1 MAISTPYCEIDGLVC
16 TDVVTSIEPRPGM
29 RSVGKTKLPGKRYG
43 RIVDQGQYPKSY
55 LVKARFWDEDDM
67 DDWLEAVNDI
77 QPGAEAF
84 LFRNDRCVLV
94 ELAEAH
100 KVEGQVA
107 LDPLTGAAMN
117 FYRAEAT
124 LHCLDSYEYGVDK
137 GIAYATAQ
145 TLPQTTALLSNA
157 GKIPAGLDYLHVSG
171 DYDASLGYTDDL
183 TLSVLAADGTTILDQ
198 ILLCGLLMR
207 GDHWRLDRW
216 GRIEHYYQS
225 NLAQAWADT
234 SIDLHGITSGG
245 SISSGILTLDN
256 NDHFYMPFRGS
267 SYPLPATEDCYIEL
281 WVSALAN
288 DVSVV
293 AAFETDRSD
302 WFDVDYTLKVGYN
315 KVYIPDCEG
324 EDFIAMGVL
333 AASGAANTI
342 SLTGFRGTVHRYI
355 PYSKLLKI
363 DPGDA
368 FYLKLDDVVGS
379 NKKLSAVELAYRDI
393 FWG

>member
-1 MAISTPYCEIDGLVC
+1 
-16 TDVVTSIEPRPGM
+16 
-29 RSVGKTKLPGKRYG
+29 
-43 RIVDQGQYPKSY
+43 
-55 LVKARFWDEDDM
+55 
-67 DDWLEAVNDI
+67 
-77 QPGAEAF
+77 
-84 LFRNDRCVLV
+84 LV

-124 LHCLDSYEYGVDK
+124 LHCLDSYEYGIDK
-137 GIAYATAQ
+137 GIAYATAK
-145 TLPQTTALLSNA
+145 TLPQATALLSNA

-368 FYLKLDDVVGS
+368 FYLKLDDAAGS

>member
-16 TDVVTSIEPRPGM
+16 TDVVTSIEPRPGL
-29 RSVGKTKLPGKRYG
+29 RSVGKTKLSGKRYG
-43 RIVDQGQYPKSY
+43 RIVDQGQDPKSY

-100 KVEGQVA
+100 KAEGQVA
-107 LDPLTGAAMN
+107 LDPLTGAPMN

-124 LHCLDSYEYGVDK
+124 LHCLDSYEYGTDK

-171 DYDASLGYTDDL
+171 DYDAGLGYTDDL
-183 TLSVLAADGTTILDQ
+183 TLSILAADGATVLDQ
-198 ILLCGLLMR
+198 IELCDILMR

-225 NLAQAWADT
+225 DFAKSLADIA
-234 SIDLHGITSGG
+234 IDLHSIFTGG
-245 SISSGILTLDN
+245 SISSGVLTLDDG
-256 NDHFYMPFRGS
+256 DHFYMQFHGS
-267 SYPLPATEDCYIEL
+267 GYPLPATEDCYIEL
-281 WVSALAN
+281 WVSALVN

-302 WFDVDYTLKVGYN
+302 WFEVDYDLKVGYN
-315 KVYIPDCEG
+315 RIYIPGCEG
-324 EDFIAMGVL
+324 QEFVTMGVL
-333 AASGAANTI
+333 AASGASNTI
-342 SLTGFRGTVHRYI
+342 SLSAFRGTVHRYI

-368 FYLKLDDVVGS
+368 FYLKLDDAAGS
-379 NKKLSAVELAYRDI
+379 NKKISAVELAYRDI
-393 FWG
+393 FWS

>member
-1 MAISTPYCEIDGLVC
+1 MAISTPYCEIDGLIC
-16 TDVVTSIEPRPGM
+16 SDVVTSVEPRPGM
-29 RSVGKTKLPGKRYG
+29 RSVGKTKLPGKRHG
-43 RIVDQGQYPKSY
+43 RLVDQGQDPKSY

-100 KVEGQVA
+100 KAEGQVA
-107 LDPLTGAAMN
+107 LDPLTGVPMN

-124 LHCLDSYEYGVDK
+124 LHCLDSYEYGADK

-145 TLPQTTALLSNA
+145 TLPQTTALISNA

-183 TLSVLAADGTTILDQ
+183 TLSVLAADGATVLDQ
-198 ILLCGLLMR
+198 IELCDILMR
-207 GDHWRLDRW
+207 GDHWRIDRW

-225 NLAQAWADT
+225 DFAQTWADIA
-234 SIDLHGITSGG
+234 IDLHSHVLGGVLSGN
-245 SISSGILTLDN
+245 ILTIDN
-256 NDHFYMPFRGS
+256 GDYFHMHFYGS
-267 SYPLPATEDCYIEL
+267 GYPLPATEDCYIEL
-281 WVSALAN
+281 WVSALTGESF
-288 DVSVV
+288 VLT
-293 AAFETDRSD
+293 AFETDESD
-302 WFDVDYTLKVGYN
+302 WSTIDYDLKVGYN
-315 KVYIPDCEG
+315 KIYIPGCEG
-324 EDFIAMGVL
+324 KDFVLMGVGTD
-333 AASGAANTI
+333 AGASI
-342 SLTGFRGTVHRYI
+342 SLSGFRGTVHRYI
-355 PYSKLLKI
+355 PYSRLLKI

-368 FYLKLDDVVGS
+368 FYLKLDDAAGS
-379 NKKLSAVELAYRDI
+379 NKKLAAIELAYRDI

>member
-1 MAISTPYCEIDGLVC
+1 MAISTPYCEIDGLIC
-16 TDVVTSIEPRPGM
+16 SDVVTSIEPRPGL
-29 RSVGKTKLPGKRYG
+29 RSVGKTKLSGKRYG
-43 RIVDQGQYPKSY
+43 RIVDQGQDPKSY

-107 LDPLTGAAMN
+107 LDPLTGAPMN

-145 TLPQTTALLSNA
+145 TLPQTTALISNA

-171 DYDASLGYTDDL
+171 DYDAGLGYTDDL
-183 TLSVLAADGTTILDQ
+183 TLSVLAADGATVLDQ
-198 ILLCGLLMR
+198 IELCDILMR
-207 GDHWRLDRW
+207 GDHWRIDRW

-225 NLAQAWADT
+225 DFAQTWSDIA
-234 SIDLHGITSGG
+234 IDLHSHVLGGALSGN
-245 SISSGILTLDN
+245 ILTIDN
-256 NDHFYMPFRGS
+256 GDYFHMHFYGS
-267 SYPLPATEDCYIEL
+267 GYPLPATEDCYIEL
-281 WVSALAN
+281 WVSALTGESF
-288 DVSVV
+288 VLT
-293 AAFETDRSD
+293 AFETDESD
-302 WFDVDYTLKVGYN
+302 WFTIDYDLKVGYN
-315 KVYIPDCEG
+315 KIYIPGCEG
-324 EDFIAMGVL
+324 KDFVLMGVGTD
-333 AASGAANTI
+333 AGASI
-342 SLTGFRGTVHRYI
+342 SLSGFRGTVHRYI
-355 PYSKLLKI
+355 PYSRLLKI

-368 FYLKLDDVVGS
+368 FYLKLDDASGS
-379 NKKLSAVELAYRDI
+379 NKKLSAIELAYRDI

>member
-43 RIVDQGQYPKSY
+43 RIVDQGQDPKSY

-107 LDPLTGAAMN
+107 LDPLTGAPMN

-124 LHCLDSYEYGVDK
+124 LHCLDSYEYGTDK
-137 GIAYATAQ
+137 GIAYATSQ
-145 TLPQTTALLSNA
+145 TLPKTTALLSNA

-171 DYDASLGYTDDL
+171 DYDAALGYTDDL
-183 TLSVLAADGTTILDQ
+183 TLYVLAADGTTILDQ
-198 ILLCGLLMR
+198 IELCDMLMR

-225 NLAQAWADT
+225 NLAQSWSDIAV
-234 SIDLHGITSGG
+234 DLLGLTFGG
-245 SISSGILTLDN
+245 SISSGILTLSN
-256 NDHFYMPFRGS
+256 GEAFYVPFYGS

-293 AAFETDRSD
+293 AAFETDLSD
-302 WFDVDYTLKVGYN
+302 WFDVDYTLKIGYN
-315 KVYIPDCEG
+315 KIYIPDCEG
-324 EDFIAMGVL
+324 NDFVAVGVRTEF
-333 AASGAANTI
+333 GATNTV

-355 PYSKLLKI
+355 PYSRLLKI

-368 FYLKLDDVVGS
+368 FYLKLDDAAGS
-379 NKKLSAVELAYRDI
+379 NKKISAVELAYRDI
-393 FWG
+393 FWS

>member
-29 RSVGKTKLPGKRYG
+29 RSVGKTKLSGKRYG
-43 RIVDQGQYPKSY
+43 RIVDQGQDPKSY
-55 LVKARFWDEDDM
+55 LVKARFWDESDM

-107 LDPLTGAAMN
+107 LDPLTGAPMN

-124 LHCLDSYEYGVDK
+124 LHCLDSYEYGMDK

-145 TLPQTTALLSNA
+145 TLPQTTALISNA

-171 DYDASLGYTDDL
+171 DYDAALGYTDDL

-198 ILLCGLLMR
+198 VELCDILMR
-207 GDHWRLDRW
+207 GDHWRIDRW

-234 SIDLHGITSGG
+234 SVDLHGVTDGG
-245 SISSGILTLDN
+245 SISSGVLTLSDGN
-256 NDHFYMPFRGS
+256 AFYVPFYGS
-267 SYPLPATEDCYIEL
+267 GYPLPATEDCYIEL

-302 WFDVDYTLKVGYN
+302 WFEVDYDLKVGYN
-315 KVYIPDCEG
+315 KIYIPGCEG
-324 EDFIAMGVL
+324 KDFMAVGVR
-333 AASGAANTI
+333 AEFGATNTV
-342 SLTGFRGTVHRYI
+342 SLTGFRGAVHRYI
-355 PYSKLLKI
+355 PYSRLLKI

-368 FYLKLDDVVGS
+368 FYLKLDVAGS

-393 FWG
+393 FWS

>member
-16 TDVVTSIEPRPGM
+16 SDVVTSIEPRPGL

-43 RIVDQGQYPKSY
+43 RLVDQGQDPKSY

-107 LDPLTGAAMN
+107 LDPLTGAPMN

-137 GIAYATAQ
+137 GIAYATSE

-171 DYDASLGYTDDL
+171 DYDAGDSYTDDL
-183 TLSVLAADGTTILDQ
+183 TLYVLAADGATVLDQ
-198 ILLCGLLMR
+198 IELCDMLMR

-225 NLAQAWADT
+225 DFAQDWADI

-245 SISSGILTLDN
+245 SISSGILTLD
-256 NDHFYMPFRGS
+256 DGDYFYMPFYGS
-267 SYPLPATEDCYIEL
+267 GYPLPATEDCYIEL

-302 WFDVDYTLKVGYN
+302 AFEIDYDLKVGYN
-315 KVYIPDCEG
+315 RIYIPGCEG
-324 EDFIAMGVL
+324 QDFVCIGVL
-333 AASGAANTI
+333 ATSGATNSI
-342 SLTGFRGTVHRYI
+342 SLSAFRGTVHRYI
-355 PYSKLLKI
+355 PYPRLLKI

-368 FYLKLDDVVGS
+368 FYLKLDDASGS
-379 NKKLSAVELAYRDI
+379 NKKLSAIELAYRDI

>member
-43 RIVDQGQYPKSY
+43 RIVDQGQDPKSY

-94 ELAEAH
+94 EMAEAH

-107 LDPLTGAAMN
+107 LDPLTGAPMN

-171 DYDASLGYTDDL
+171 DYDAALGYTDDL
-183 TLSVLAADGTTILDQ
+183 TLSILAADGTTILDQ

-225 NLAQAWADT
+225 NLSQAWADIST
-234 SIDLHGITSGG
+234 DLHGITSGG
-245 SISSGILTLDN
+245 SISSGVLTLDN
-256 NDHFYMPFRGS
+256 GDYFYIPFRGS

-281 WVSALAN
+281 WISALAN

-302 WFDVDYTLKVGYN
+302 AFDVDYNLKVGYN

-324 EDFIAMGVL
+324 EDFMAIGVL

-355 PYSKLLKI
+355 PYSRLLKI

-368 FYLKLDDVVGS
+368 FYLKLDDLAGS
-379 NKKLSAVELAYRDI
+379 NKKISVVELAYRDI

>member
-43 RIVDQGQYPKSY
+43 RIVDQGQDPKSY
-55 LVKARFWDEDDM
+55 LVKARFWDESDM

-94 ELAEAH
+94 EFAEAH

-107 LDPLTGAAMN
+107 LDPLTSAPMN

-124 LHCLDSYEYGVDK
+124 LHCLDSYEYGTDK

-145 TLPQTTALLSNA
+145 TLPQTTALISNA

-171 DYDASLGYTDDL
+171 DYDVGGGYTDDL
-183 TLSVLAADGTTILDQ
+183 TLSVLAADGTTVLDQ
-198 ILLCGLLMR
+198 VELCDILMR
-207 GDHWRLDRW
+207 GDHWRLGRW

-225 NLAQAWADT
+225 DLAQAWADIK
-234 SIDLHGITSGG
+234 IDLHGIASGG
-245 SISSGILTLDN
+245 SISSGILTLDDG
-256 NDHFYMPFRGS
+256 DHFYIPFYGS
-267 SYPLPATEDCYIEL
+267 GYPLPATEDCYLEL

-302 WFDVDYTLKVGYN
+302 WADVDYDLHVGYN
-315 KVYIPDCEG
+315 KIYIPGCEG
-324 EDFIAMGVL
+324 QDFVAMGVL
-333 AASGAANTI
+333 AASGATNSI

-355 PYSKLLKI
+355 PYSRLLKVE
-363 DPGDA
+363 PGEA
-368 FYLKLDDVVGS
+368 FYLKLDDAAGS
-379 NKKLSAVELAYRDI
+379 NGLLSAVEVAYRDI